1 MLSIENWINNINSN
15 KRLIENGRWLNITFT
30 FGIAD
35 KDYLFE
41 IQSGNVLSIHER
53 EILTQ
58 SGTFKIYGKRDSW
71 NKHWLKVPPRDY
83 HDIFAMLAKKIIYID
98 GDLTPFIQNLQYF
111 KDLIASHRDMHD

>member
-30 FGIAD
+30 FGIGD

-41 IQSGNVLSIHER
+41 ILSGNVLSINER

-58 SGTFKIYGKRDSW
+58 SGTFKIYGQRDSW

-83 HDIFAMLAKKIIYID
+83 HDIFAMLAKKNYIYRWRSNPIYAK
-98 GDLTPFIQNLQYF
+98 PSIFQRSNSF
-111 KDLIASHRDMHD
+111 